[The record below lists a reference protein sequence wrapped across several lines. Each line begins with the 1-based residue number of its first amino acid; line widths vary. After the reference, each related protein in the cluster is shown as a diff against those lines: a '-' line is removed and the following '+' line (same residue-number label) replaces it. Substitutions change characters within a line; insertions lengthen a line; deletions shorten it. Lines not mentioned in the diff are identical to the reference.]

1 MASYYKHTQKQSVNV
16 PYSFRCE
23 QCHQDSGLLEAVI
36 TGSANLNTHS
46 KVLLDRE
53 QAKLSRL
60 SHAVLVREAQS
71 VHREAT
77 QKNRR
82 MPPLFMTSV
91 PTATSPSPGPLPR

>member
-1 MASYYKHTQKQSVNV
+1 MGSYYKHTQTQSIKV

-23 QCHQDSGLLEAVI
+23 QCLRDSGMLEAVI

-53 QAKLSRL
+53 QAKLSQL

-77 QKNRR
+77 QKNRC
-82 MPPLFMTSV
+82 MPPLSMTSV
-91 PTATSPSPGPLPR
+91 PTATSPSPGPSPR